1 MAGREALGA
10 EEAGEVVEG
19 VPIAGASLGVSDAC
33 VTGISANAN
42 ASDAETP
49 LGAARFDLSTLPP
62 VVVVSGHYGAGKTN
76 LALNLAFD
84 AVAAGVQVALADLDV
99 VNPYF
104 RSSDYA
110 AVLSQAGIELIAP
123 AFAGTTLDSPGI
135 SGKVATAVQW
145 AREGVAGETAV
156 EGELANEAGESA
168 ALTAVRPTGSA
179 KPAGPGGPAK
189 TAGSGGSARRLLI
202 IDAGGDDVGATALGR
217 FARLIAQGPYAMLHV
232 VNRSRNL
239 TATPQEALA
248 ILREVETASRLRVTA
263 IANNTHLADQ
273 TTPEVLARGAQFARE
288 VADLAGVPLAF
299 STVEQSLVDAARKLD
314 VVYPVRILVR
324 KPWE

>member
-1 MAGREALGA
+1 MAGREAV
-10 EEAGEVVEG
+10 GEVVED
-19 VPIAGASLGVSDAC
+19 VPIAGVSDGVPDAC

-49 LGAARFDLSTLPP
+49 VGAARFDVRTLPP

-84 AVAAGVQVALADLDV
+84 AASAGFAVALADLDV

-104 RSSDYA
+104 RSSDHA
-110 AVLSQAGIELIAP
+110 PALAQAGIELIAP

-135 SGKVATAVQW
+135 SGKVATAVLW
-145 AREGVAGETAV
+145 AREGAAGEA
-156 EGELANEAGESA
+156 GGAGESA
-168 ALTAVRPTGSA
+168 NQPGESA
-179 KPAGPGGPAK
+179 ERAAAQPAGP
-189 TAGSGGSARRLLI
+189 ARRLLI

-217 FARLIAQGPYAMLHV
+217 FARVVAEGPYAMLHV

-239 TATPQEALA
+239 TATPQKALA

-273 TTPEVLARGAQFARE
+273 TTPEVLARGAQFARA
-288 VADLAGVPLAF
+288 VADFAGVPLAF
-299 STVEQSLVDAARKLD
+299 STVEHSLVKAASDLG

>member
-1 MAGREALGA
+1 MAGREAVGA

-19 VPIAGASLGVSDAC
+19 VPIAGASLGVPDAGGP
-33 VTGISANAN
+33 V
-42 ASDAETP
+42 
-49 LGAARFDLSTLPP
+49 GAARFGVRTLPP

-84 AVAAGVQVALADLDV
+84 AAAAGFAVALADLDV

-104 RSSDYA
+104 RSSDHA
-110 AVLSQAGIELIAP
+110 SALSQAGIELIAP

-135 SGKVATAVQW
+135 SGKVATAVLW
-145 AREGVAGETAV
+145 AREGAAGEA
-156 EGELANEAGESA
+156 GGAGESA
-168 ALTAVRPTGSA
+168 NQPGESAERTAA
-179 KPAGPGGPAK
+179 QPAGP
-189 TAGSGGSARRLLI
+189 ARRLLI

-217 FARLIAQGPYAMLHV
+217 FARVVAEGPYAMLHV

-248 ILREVETASRLRVTA
+248 ILREVETASHFRVTA

-273 TTPEVLARGAQFARE
+273 TTPEVLARGAQFARA
-288 VADLAGVPLAF
+288 VADFAGVPLAF
-299 STVEQSLVDAARKLD
+299 STVEHSLEKAASDLG

>member
-1 MAGREALGA
+1 MAGREAVGA

-19 VPIAGASLGVSDAC
+19 VPIAGASLGVPDA
-33 VTGISANAN
+33 GG
-42 ASDAETP
+42 P
-49 LGAARFDLSTLPP
+49 LGAARFDVRTLPP

-84 AVAAGVQVALADLDV
+84 AAAAGFAVALADLDV

-104 RSSDYA
+104 RSSDHA
-110 AVLSQAGIELIAP
+110 SALSQAGIKLIAP

-135 SGKVATAVQW
+135 SGKVATAVLW
-145 AREGVAGETAV
+145 AREGAAGEA
-156 EGELANEAGESA
+156 GGAGESA
-168 ALTAVRPTGSA
+168 ERIAAQSA
-179 KPAGPGGPAK
+179 APAQPA
-189 TAGSGGSARRLLI
+189 APARRLLI

-217 FARLIAQGPYAMLHV
+217 FARVVAEGPYAMLHV

-248 ILREVETASRLRVTA
+248 ILREVETASHLQVTA

-273 TTPEVLARGAQFARE
+273 TTPEVLARGAQFARA
-288 VADLAGVPLAF
+288 VADFAGVPLAF
-299 STVEQSLVDAARKLD
+299 STVEHSLEKAASDLG

>member
-1 MAGREALGA
+1 MAGREAVGSCVGDGVHGDVRDGVA
-10 EEAGEVVEG
+10 DAG
-19 VPIAGASLGVSDAC
+19 PAAGG
-33 VTGISANAN
+33 
-42 ASDAETP
+42 
-49 LGAARFDLSTLPP
+49 ARFDLRSLPA
-62 VVVVSGHYGAGKTN
+62 VVVLTGHYGAGKTN

-84 AVAAGVQVALADLDV
+84 AVAAGFQVALADLDV

-104 RSSDYA
+104 RSSDHA
-110 AVLSQAGIELIAP
+110 AALARAGIELIAP

-145 AREGVAGETAV
+145 AREGAAGEMPAWAGTP
-156 EGELANEAGESA
+156 LAGQESDQESDQPA
-168 ALTAVRPTGSA
+168 A
-179 KPAGPGGPAK
+179 PAF
-189 TAGSGGSARRLLI
+189 RRLLI

-217 FARLIAQGPYAMLHV
+217 FVRSVSQGRYAMLHV

-239 TATPQEALA
+239 TATPAEALA
-248 ILREVETASRLRVTA
+248 VLREVEAASHLAVTA

-273 TTPEVLARGAQFARE
+273 TTPDVLERGGQFARE
-288 VADLAGVPLAF
+288 VAKAAGVPLAF
-299 STVEQSLVDAARKLD
+299 STVEHSLEGAARDLG

>member
-1 MAGREALGA
+1 MAGREAVGA

-19 VPIAGASLGVSDAC
+19 VPIAGASLGVPDAGGP
-33 VTGISANAN
+33 V
-42 ASDAETP
+42 
-49 LGAARFDLSTLPP
+49 GAARFDVRTLPP

-84 AVAAGVQVALADLDV
+84 AASAGFAVALADLDV

-110 AVLSQAGIELIAP
+110 STLSRAGIKLIAP

-135 SGKVATAVQW
+135 SGKVATAVLW
-145 AREGVAGETAV
+145 AREGAAGEA
-156 EGELANEAGESA
+156 GGAGESA
-168 ALTAVRPTGSA
+168 NQPGESA
-179 KPAGPGGPAK
+179 ERIAAQPAAP
-189 TAGSGGSARRLLI
+189 ARRLLV

-217 FARLIAQGPYAMLHV
+217 FARVVAEGPYVMLHV

-248 ILREVETASRLRVTA
+248 ILREVETASHLRVTA

-273 TTPEVLARGAQFARE
+273 TTPEVLARGAQFARA
-288 VADLAGVPLAF
+288 VADFAGVPLAF
-299 STVEQSLVDAARKLD
+299 STVEHSLEKAAGDLG

>member
-1 MAGREALGA
+1 MAGREAVGA

-19 VPIAGASLGVSDAC
+19 VPIAGASLGVPDAC

-42 ASDAETP
+42 TSDAETP
-49 LGAARFDLSTLPP
+49 LGAARFDVRALPP

-179 KPAGPGGPAK
+179 KPAGPAK
-189 TAGSGGSARRLLI
+189 AAGSARRLLI

-217 FARLIAQGPYAMLHV
+217 FARVVAEGPYAMLHV

-273 TTPEVLARGAQFARE
+273 TTPEVLARGAQFARA
-288 VADLAGVPLAF
+288 VADFAGVPLAF
-299 STVEQSLVDAARKLD
+299 STVEHSLEKAASDLG